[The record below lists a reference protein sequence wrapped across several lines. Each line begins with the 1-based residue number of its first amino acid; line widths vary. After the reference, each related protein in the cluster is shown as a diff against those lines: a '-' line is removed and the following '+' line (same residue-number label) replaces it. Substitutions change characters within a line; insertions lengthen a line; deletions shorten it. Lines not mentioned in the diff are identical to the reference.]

1 MQNRFKFLMIFLSAI
16 LCMTFVTLNN
26 KSKLI
31 ARHKQFLENSYERS
45 FYETVNYLHD
55 VENLLSKV
63 QLTQLPN
70 QNINVF
76 AQIWRSAS
84 AAHDN
89 LSTLPYNYQ
98 LISKV
103 LKYLSQTSDFSYAM
117 MNKSIDNKEL
127 TQEEWKT
134 LNDLQKYAE
143 DLSQEMEDILTS
155 SNVYE
160 KIDWDKLMDENLSG
174 SAYVLSGSMQNVSKQ
189 FQDYGELI
197 YDGPFS
203 DHIQN
208 ITPKMLEGK
217 TEITKSEGLEIAKKI
232 LSDLDIKNIEYSGE
246 TTTKKS
252 MVTYSYLAKNS
263 DDGQIYLEL
272 TQKGGY
278 PLLMISEPPKNIS
291 DNKISNDEAIK
302 IAKNFLNENNFT
314 DMKESYYEQFENFLT
329 INFAPFIENVIM
341 YPDLIKVKINLA
353 TGKIAGFETLGY
365 LTMHR
370 EREEEI
376 PSLSQSAALELIP
389 PDFEIKSIKQCIIPL
404 DSKKEVSCYEINGM
418 FHANEFMI
426 YVNTNSGKFEKI
438 YRLVVNERGTL
449 SE

>member
-1 MQNRFKFLMIFLSAI
+1 MIFLSAI
-16 LCMTFVTLNN
+16 LCLTFVTLNN

-31 ARHKQFLENSYERS
+31 ASHKQFLENSYERS

-134 LNDLQKYAE
+134 LNDLQKYAK

-208 ITPKMLEGK
+208 IAPKMLEGK

-252 MVTYSYLAKNS
+252 MVTYSYLAKNN
-263 DDGQIYLEL
+263 DDGQIYLEV
-272 TQKGGY
+272 TKKGGY

-291 DNKISNDEAIK
+291 DNKISNYEAIK

-365 LTMHR
+365 LTMHC
-370 EREEEI
+370 EREAEI
-376 PSLSQSAALELIP
+376 PSLSQAAALELIP

>member
-16 LCMTFVTLNN
+16 LCLTFVTLNN

-31 ARHKQFLENSYERS
+31 ASHKQFLENSYERS

-134 LNDLQKYAE
+134 LNDLQKYAK

-208 ITPKMLEGK
+208 IAPKMLEGK

-252 MVTYSYLAKNS
+252 MVTYSYLAKNN
-263 DDGQIYLEL
+263 DDGQIYLEV
-272 TQKGGY
+272 TKKGGY

-291 DNKISNDEAIK
+291 DNKISNYEAIK

-341 YPDLIKVKINLA
+341 YPDLIKVKVALDDGEILGIETTGYLNSHTERELVSEEISIEEARENINENLEITSERKA
-353 TGKIAGFETLGY
+353 VIPTKWKSEILCYEFQGKVNDKEFLVYINVETGK
-365 LTMHR
+365 
-370 EREEEI
+370 EEDI
-376 PSLSQSAALELIP
+376 LVIL
-389 PDFEIKSIKQCIIPL
+389 
-404 DSKKEVSCYEINGM
+404 
-418 FHANEFMI
+418 
-426 YVNTNSGKFEKI
+426 NTPG
-438 YRLVVNERGTL
+438 GTL
-449 SE
+449 TT